1 MSSGEV
7 GFHNCSSFVCFL
19 LPSFALLYRRLKPAT
34 HATRPVPKIISNAG
48 SGVGVGVGEGP
59 DGGVGVGVGVGSVC
73 LQSSQSGMN
82 AIGTAARNNKGHF
95 GKPPPPT
102 RISPQ
107 SQIVPSTSPSS
118 EMSSTPRSTRC
129 ETIGKPE
136 SSASSFGSL
145 EPMPDTPPGPV
156 VGAIV
161 FAPEETGS
169 CVIRVK

>member
-1 MSSGEV
+1 
-7 GFHNCSSFVCFL
+7 
-19 LPSFALLYRRLKPAT
+19 
-34 HATRPVPKIISNAG
+34 
-48 SGVGVGVGEGP
+48 
-59 DGGVGVGVGVGSVC
+59 
-73 LQSSQSGMN
+73 MN

-95 GKPPPPT
+95 GKPPPAI

-118 EMSSTPRSTRC
+118 EMSSTPRSTLC

-161 FAPEETGS
+161 FAPRSEEHTS
-169 CVIRVK
+169 ELQSQSNLVCRLLLEK